1 MAMLTSGCLMT
12 VPISISLEEL
22 LDKMNVDLDLC
33 TYLDATRKGLNL
45 IQDEGRILVEI
56 NEQLDPP
63 RKLVS

>member
-12 VPISISLEEL
+12 APISISLEEL

>member
-1 MAMLTSGCLMT
+1 MT

-45 IQDEGRILVEI
+45 IQDEGRSWW
-56 NEQLDPP
+56 
-63 RKLVS
+63 R

>member
-1 MAMLTSGCLMT
+1 
-12 VPISISLEEL
+12 
-22 LDKMNVDLDLC
+22 MNVDPDLC

>member
-1 MAMLTSGCLMT
+1 MT

-22 LDKMNVDLDLC
+22 LDKMNEDPDLC